1 MNRIFRSIS
10 PLFLAVVVL
19 PTIVATLYF
28 GLLAEDVYVSESR
41 ILVRSP
47 DKPGVSPLGA
57 VLGSSAIGG
66 ASEESYA
73 VREYLQ
79 SRAAL
84 AHINRDGLVTR
95 AYGDPDLFFIDRF
108 GGLGGRSTEQLYD
121 YFSDRLSVEEG
132 TNPYVIRIRVEAFEA
147 RQARDINRRLLLRS
161 EDLVNQL
168 SERARDD
175 AIRFARE
182 EVRRA
187 RDAARAAA
195 LELARFRDAQGIID
209 PELQARIGLQT
220 ISQLQEELIEAR
232 TRLIQLQTY
241 TPRASQIP
249 YLRTEVRELE
259 REISRQTSRIAGGS
273 RSLSASSARFQELT
287 LASQFAEQQVTV
299 TLASFQEAQ
308 AEARRK
314 QAYVERV
321 SGPSLPDYAAFPR
334 RLRGIVATLVL
345 GLLAW
350 GVLSMLIVGIREH
363 RD

>member
-1 MNRIFRSIS
+1 MIEKLRSIS

-19 PTIVATLYF
+19 PTVLATLYF

-47 DKPGVSPLGA
+47 DKPDVSPLGA
-57 VLGSSAIGG
+57 VLGSGAIGVS
-66 ASEESYA
+66 SEESHA
-73 VREYLQ
+73 VREFLQ

-84 AHINRDGLVTR
+84 AQINRDGYVTR
-95 AYGDPDLFFIDRF
+95 AYGGAERFILDRF
-108 GGLGGRSTEQLYD
+108 GGFGGRSAEQLYD
-121 YFSDRLSVEEG
+121 YFGNRVSIEDGNAPL
-132 TNPYVIRIRVEAFEA
+132 VIRVRVEAFEPAEA
-147 RQARDINRRLLLRS
+147 REINQRLLLRS

-168 SERARDD
+168 SERARGD
-175 AIRFARE
+175 AIRFAGE

-187 RDAARAAA
+187 RDAARTASV
-195 LELARFRDAQGIID
+195 ELARFRDSQGIID

-220 ISQLQEELIEAR
+220 ISQLQEELIETR
-232 TRLIQLQTY
+232 TRLLQLQTY

-249 YLRTEVRELE
+249 YLRTQVRELE
-259 REISRQTSRIAGGS
+259 REIARQTSRIAGGS
-273 RSLSASSARFQELT
+273 RSLSASAARFQELA

-299 TLASFQEAQ
+299 ALASLQEAQ

-314 QAYVERV
+314 QAYVERI
-321 SGPSLPDYAAFPR
+321 SDPSLPDYAAYPR
-334 RLRGIVATLVL
+334 RLRGIVATFVL